1 MTQIK
6 FLSANRV
13 ARCPPN
19 PDFLYGIMLDL
30 AVGAYKSCTVNIPY
44 PAPCCGA
51 MQIDCDKCGNRIVV
65 TVAGRPDD
73 PHTIKMPCH
82 MRML

>member
-1 MTQIK
+1 MAQIK

-13 ARCPPN
+13 AKLPPN
-19 PDFLYGIMLDL
+19 EDFPYGVVIDL
-30 AVGAYKSCTVNIPY
+30 SVGASKSCTVNIPY
-44 PAPCCGA
+44 PAPCCGV

-65 TVAGRPDD
+65 TVAGRADD
-73 PHTIKMPCH
+73 PHTVKMACH